1 MRLPK
6 HKHVRRMREEHV
18 HDFIAH
24 EPSDAFVRVSV
35 TETEIQ
41 APGCYPHG
49 TLIVDLERV
58 TGPVVVRWTDADG
71 KPQEMILQNKEG

>member
-6 HKHVRRMREEHV
+6 HRKVNRGRDEHTR
-18 HDFIAH
+18 DFIAH
-24 EPSDAFVRVSV
+24 APSDAFVRVSV

-41 APGCYPHG
+41 APSSYPHG
-49 TLIVDLERV
+49 TLIVELERV
-58 TGPVVVRWTDADG
+58 TGPVVVRWTDAYG